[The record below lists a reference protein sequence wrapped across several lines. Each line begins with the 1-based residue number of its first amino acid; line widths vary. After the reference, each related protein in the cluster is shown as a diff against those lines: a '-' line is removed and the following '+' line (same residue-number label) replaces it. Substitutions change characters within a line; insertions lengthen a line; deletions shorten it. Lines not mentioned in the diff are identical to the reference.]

1 MRSPQRRAQS
11 PAAARLN
18 ARRTDRSFSGRSRVR
33 VTVPAATSVEPFDPH
48 RKDVMKIHEYQAR
61 KLFRDHGL
69 PVPRE
74 RVAATPA
81 EVAVAAEELGG
92 KVVIKAQVHVGGRG
106 KAGGV
111 KLADGP
117 AAAREAAG
125 KILGMDIKG
134 LVVGRVLVAPAV
146 DIADEAY
153 VGIIVDRASQRPVLM
168 VSAAGGVD
176 IEEVARE
183 APEQIH
189 RVAIDPRYGLMTH
202 QAMALGF
209 ALYDEL
215 DRVREAARI
224 FQSLYA
230 AFEAIDAS
238 LAEVNPLVVTAGGEL
253 QAIDAKVNLDDN
265 ALFRHPEFEALRDP
279 AAEAAA
285 ETEARE
291 KGLSYVKLEGTVGCI
306 VNGAGLAMATMD
318 LIKYYGAE
326 PANFLDIG
334 GSSNPEKVV
343 NAMRI
348 ILSDPNVKAIL
359 FNIFGGITRCDDVA
373 NGIVAAL
380 KQLDVDVP
388 IVIRLTG
395 TNEREALEILK
406 SVDLPATNSMD
417 EVVQKAIELAGG
429 VAR

>member
-1 MRSPQRRAQS
+1 
-11 PAAARLN
+11 
-18 ARRTDRSFSGRSRVR
+18 
-33 VTVPAATSVEPFDPH
+33 
-48 RKDVMKIHEYQAR
+48 MKIHEYQAR
-61 KLFRDHGL
+61 EIFREHGL
-69 PVPRE
+69 PVPPD
-74 RVAATPA
+74 RVAETPEEA
-81 EVAVAAEELGG
+81 EAAARELGG
-92 KVVIKAQVHVGGRG
+92 PVVVKAQVHVGGRG

-111 KLADGP
+111 KLAGDP
-117 AAAREAAG
+117 SEARAAAEA
-125 KILGMDIKG
+125 ILGMDIKG
-134 LVVGRVLVAPAV
+134 LEVRRVLVAPAV

-153 VGIIVDRASQRPVLM
+153 VGIIVDRASKRPVLM

-183 APEQIH
+183 TPEKIH
-189 RVAIDPRYGLMTH
+189 KVAIDPRYGLLNH

-209 ALYDEL
+209 ALYDDL
-215 DRVREAARI
+215 GRARAAAAI
-224 FQSLYA
+224 FRKLHA

-238 LAEVNPLVVTAGGEL
+238 LAEINPLVVTKDGEIK
-253 QAIDAKVNLDDN
+253 AIDAKVVLDDN
-265 ALFRHPEFEALRDP
+265 ALFRHAEFEELRDP
-279 AAEAAA
+279 TSEEAA

-291 KGLSYVKLEGTVGCI
+291 KGLSYVKLDGTIGCI

-373 NGIVAAL
+373 NGIVEAL
-380 KQLDVDVP
+380 KQLEVEVP

-395 TNEREALEILK
+395 TNEKEAMEILE

-417 EVVQKAIELAGG
+417 EVVQKAIELAKG
-429 VAR
+429 VAK

>member
-1 MRSPQRRAQS
+1 
-11 PAAARLN
+11 
-18 ARRTDRSFSGRSRVR
+18 
-33 VTVPAATSVEPFDPH
+33 
-48 RKDVMKIHEYQAR
+48 MKIHEYQAR
-61 KLFRDHGL
+61 KIFRDHGL
-69 PVPRE
+69 PVPAE
-74 RVAATPA
+74 RVAETPD
-81 EVAVAAEELGG
+81 EAAAAAGELGDR
-92 KVVIKAQVHVGGRG
+92 VVIKAQVHVGGRG

-125 KILGMDIKG
+125 RILGMEIKG
-134 LVVGRVLVAPAV
+134 LEVRKVLVAAAI
-146 DIADEAY
+146 DIANEAY
-153 VGIIVDRASQRPVLM
+153 VGIIVDRASRRPVLM

-183 APEQIH
+183 TPEKIH
-189 RVAIDPRYGLMTH
+189 RVEIDPRYGIMTH

-215 DRVREAARI
+215 DRVRGAAQV
-224 FQSLYA
+224 FQRLYA

-238 LAEVNPLVVTAGGEL
+238 LAEVNPLVVSSSGEIL
-253 QAIDAKVNLDDN
+253 AIDAKVNLDDN
-265 ALFRHPEFEALRDP
+265 ALFRHPEFESLRDP
-279 AAEAAA
+279 ASEEPA

-291 KGLSYVKLEGTVGCI
+291 KGLSYVKLDGTVGCI

-348 ILSDPNVKAIL
+348 ILSDPHVKAIL

-373 NGIVAAL
+373 NGIVAAM
-380 KQLDVDVP
+380 KQLEVDVP

-395 TNEREALEILK
+395 TNEKEALEILK

-417 EVVQKAIELAGG
+417 EVVQKAIELAKGA
-429 VAR
+429 AR